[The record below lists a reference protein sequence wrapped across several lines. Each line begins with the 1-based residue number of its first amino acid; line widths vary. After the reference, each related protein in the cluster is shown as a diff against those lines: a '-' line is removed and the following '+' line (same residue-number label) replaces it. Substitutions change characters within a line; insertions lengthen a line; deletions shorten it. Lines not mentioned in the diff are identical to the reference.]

1 MKNRLD
7 LNWALTSAKER
18 STFLQH
24 YMEDE
29 PSFQKKPPT
38 PEELET
44 MANYLLWGQDEDGLN
59 PDQRKEIQ
67 MPRRNSSWSG
77 KEIESLDALL
87 ESPTFQE
94 NSLYQLGSVTSKKT
108 REVFSREKILPENR
122 PLFADLWSQIDS
134 TELII
139 NYYELLHGK
148 RKNPPREELLSRFAP
163 DHAAALEEKA
173 KSLSQFHYL
182 KMRHLLVELRRQ
194 QYTIKD
200 AVQPRILTYAATT
213 PAPIPFTEEEPEE
226 IAIFPFGPTEQFLF
240 KDFQDLIP
248 KNFSEQ
254 DLKEISAAYW
264 RKKEERNHTVNF
276 FDFSDLETVYQLF
289 LALET
294 LQEDPT
300 DFSSSILPILW
311 YYVRQAN
318 LTSVQQKI
326 LELKIQ
332 KVKNQDIAAQI
343 NKEFNKSY
351 TTNYI
356 STIFRKKIIPEINSA
371 AIYHEKIV
379 GSLFFEEDFKTC
391 AKCGRTLLR
400 DPTNFVRRSRASDGL
415 SNHCK
420 RCDKEERER
429 KKGGI
434 IRLNGN

>member
-18 STFLQH
+18 SLFLQH

-29 PSFQKKPPT
+29 PSFQKRPPT

-67 MPRRNSSWSG
+67 MPRRNSSWTS

-94 NSLYQLGSVTSKKT
+94 NSLYQLGTSISKKT

-122 PLFADLWSQIDS
+122 PLFTDLWNQIDS
-134 TELII
+134 TELLI
-139 NYYELLHGK
+139 NFYELAHGK
-148 RKNPPREELLSRFAP
+148 RKNPPRPELLSRFAP
-163 DHAAALEEKA
+163 DHAASLEEKA
-173 KSLSQFHYL
+173 KTLSQFHYL

-200 AVQPRILTYAATT
+200 AVQPRILTYAA
-213 PAPIPFTEEEPEE
+213 PSSPITSQLEDSSEE
-226 IAIFPFGPTEQFLF
+226 ISIFPFGPTEQFLF
-240 KDFQDLIP
+240 RNFQDLIP

-254 DLKEISAAYW
+254 ELKEISSAYW
-264 RKKEERNHTVNF
+264 RKREERNHITNF

-294 LQEDPT
+294 LQEEPT

-332 KVKNQDIAAQI
+332 KVKNQDIAAQV
-343 NKEFNKSY
+343 NKEFDKNY

-379 GSLFFEEDFKTC
+379 GSLFFEEDFKVC

-400 DPTNFVRRSRASDGL
+400 DPINFVRRSRASDGL

-420 RCDKEERER
+420 RCDKEEREK

-434 IRLNGN
+434 IKLNGN